1 MMTARTPRES
11 GEATSGALP
20 PAFAV
25 ERAPLSGAPGVRVSG
40 EVDVDTVP
48 ELVACLDAAM
58 RETRGAFVIDL
69 CDVTFLDS
77 SGVSVLVHARAFL
90 GREDRDLAVICPPG
104 SVRRILE
111 VTNLADLLVLFES
124 RDEAMASLRPAT

>member
-1 MMTARTPRES
+1 VRSFDVHSAD
-11 GEATSGALP
+11 
-20 PAFAV
+20 V
-25 ERAPLSGAPGVRVSG
+25 SGAPGVAVQG
-40 EVDVDTVP
+40 EVDLSRVP
-48 ELVACLDAAM
+48 ALEQALDEAILAS
-58 RETRGAFVIDL
+58 EGAFVIDL

-77 SGVSVLVHARAFL
+77 SGVSVLVHARALL

-124 RDEAMASLRPAT
+124 RDEAMASLRPAS